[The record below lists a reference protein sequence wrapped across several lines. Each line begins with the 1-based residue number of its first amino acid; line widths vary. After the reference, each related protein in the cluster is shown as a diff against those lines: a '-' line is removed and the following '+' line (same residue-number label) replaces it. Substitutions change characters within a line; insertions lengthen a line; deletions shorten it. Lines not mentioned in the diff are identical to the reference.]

1 MLRSFG
7 FKLSIVKC
15 VLMSQLFS
23 VWPLGRDPDFA
34 FFGIGTCTASK
45 PFTLSTSAMPSIFLF
60 IRVGIPTQVLFL

>member
-1 MLRSFG
+1 
-7 FKLSIVKC
+7 
-15 VLMSQLFS
+15 MSQLFS